1 MMKRALLTCWVYL
14 LPFVLQAQDF
24 TSIFL
29 EENGV
34 DSTLTRVTISPK
46 MMEEILKSSDADKN
60 EDMLEIISSLK
71 SMRVLSSPANGES
84 YFRKARKI
92 VDDHSKRFE
101 PYLSY
106 TDENEHC
113 QIVVRK
119 KGGAIVELIMLMVE
133 EDRFAIIN
141 FTGKIKPEFIS
152 TLTRSMTGKHSL

>member
-1 MMKRALLTCWVYL
+1 MKRVLLTCWIFL
-14 LPFVLQAQDF
+14 LPVVLSAQDF

-29 EENGV
+29 EKNGV

-46 MMEEILKSSDADKN
+46 MMEEILKSDTDKN
-60 EDMLEIISSLK
+60 EDIMEIISSLK
-71 SMRVLSSPANGES
+71 SMQILSSSANGES
-84 YFRKARKI
+84 YFQKARK
-92 VDDHSKRFE
+92 VVEDHSKRFE

-106 TDENEHC
+106 ADENENC

-119 KGGAIVELIMLMVE
+119 RGGSIVELIMLMVE

-152 TLTRSMTGKHSL
+152 TLTQSMTRKHSS

>member
-1 MMKRALLTCWVYL
+1 MKRVLLACWIFL
-14 LPFVLQAQDF
+14 LPLVLSAQDF

-46 MMEEILKSSDADKN
+46 MMEEILKSDTDKN
-60 EDMLEIISSLK
+60 EDIMEIISSLK
-71 SMRVLSSPANGES
+71 SMQILSSSANGES
-84 YFRKARKI
+84 YFQKARKV

-106 TDENEHC
+106 ADENENY

-119 KGGAIVELIMLMVE
+119 RGGSIVELIMLMVE

-152 TLTRSMTGKHSL
+152 TLTQSMTRKHSS

>member
-1 MMKRALLTCWVYL
+1 MKRVLLTYWVFL
-14 LPFVLQAQDF
+14 LPVLLSAQDF

-29 EENGV
+29 EENEA

-46 MMEEILKSSDADKN
+46 MMGEILNSDTEKN
-60 EDMLEIISSLK
+60 EDILEIISNLK
-71 SMRVLSSPANGES
+71 SMQILSSEANGES
-84 YFRKARKI
+84 YFQKALK
-92 VDDHSKRFE
+92 VAQDHSKRFE

-106 TDENEHC
+106 EDENENC

-119 KGGAIVELIMLMVE
+119 RGGSIVELIMLMVE

-152 TLTRSMTGKHSL
+152 TLTKSMTRKHS

>member
-1 MMKRALLTCWVYL
+1 
-14 LPFVLQAQDF
+14 LPLILPAQDF

-34 DSTLTRVTISPK
+34 DSTLIRVTISPK
-46 MMEEILKSSDADKN
+46 MMEEILKSDTGKN
-60 EDMLEIISSLK
+60 EDILEIISSLK
-71 SMRVLSSPANGES
+71 SMQALSSHANGES

-92 VDDHSKRFE
+92 VEDHSKRFE

-106 TDENEHC
+106 ADENNNC

-119 KGGAIVELIMLMVE
+119 KGRVIIELIMLMVE

-152 TLTRSMTGKHSL
+152 TLTRSMSRKHAS

>member
-1 MMKRALLTCWVYL
+1 MKRVLLTCWVFL

-34 DSTLTRVTISPK
+34 DSTLTRVTISPT
-46 MMEEILKSSDADKN
+46 MMKEILKSGDTGKD
-60 EDMLEIISSLK
+60 EDILEIISNLK
-71 SMRVLSSPANGES
+71 SMQVLSSGTNGES

-92 VDDHSKRFE
+92 VDDHSRRFE
-101 PYLSY
+101 AYLSY
-106 TDENEHC
+106 ADGNESC

-119 KGGAIVELIMLMVE
+119 KGGSIVELIMLMVE

-141 FTGKIKPEFIS
+141 FTGRIKPEFIS
-152 TLTRSMTGKHSL
+152 TLTRSLTGKHTL